1 MKNYKFTI
9 HGNTYSVTINEV
21 EGNAITMDVNGTSYR
36 VEVDRA
42 MKTSKTPRMV
52 RQRAIPDTNST
63 PSEGIGQKVSNINKG
78 TINSPLPGTIINI
91 LVKQGDRVKVGQKLL
106 VLEAMKMENN
116 IDSDREGIVTA
127 VKVIPGQQVMEGD
140 VLFEIGL

>member
-9 HGNTYSVTINEV
+9 HGNTYTVTINEV
-21 EGNAITMDVNGTSYR
+21 EGNTITMDVNGTSYK
-36 VEVDRA
+36 VEVDRSV
-42 MKTSKTPRMV
+42 KTSKTPRMV

-63 PSEGIGQKVSNINKG
+63 PSDGIGQKVFNINKG

-91 LVKQGDRVKVGQKLL
+91 LVKQGDRVKVGQKLM

-116 IDSDREGIVTA
+116 IDSDREGVVIA